1 MEPNSDS
8 NRRSNM
14 ERAILNEM
22 TRLEL
27 SEFLSDPKSRK
38 EFFELMKLKN
48 KIGHLEMNLKLGS
61 GENKSRTFY
70 IRNSLLA
77 AACVLLLSALAFYF
91 RFFSSEQNEFEITKS
106 VTTGQCNVSMNK
118 ENIILKSGKDSY
130 CDYTISGELGLTLRI
145 LPESIFS
152 ASKKGDEVNLSLSSG
167 KVLFT
172 TNKKKIS
179 LKIRSKVDTLS
190 SELLGTTLVLI
201 ADPHSKKY
209 QIMVLEG
216 AIRVD
221 STKSKVDILPGYSV
235 LKDGSSESSIQSA
248 GREIEIIKIEPKEFT
263 KYQALSENSKKV
275 LNENFTHHDRE
286 TDSLV
291 KSEIEESSFPIYR
304 ITLKNKQVFSGT
316 IEETEKFYL
325 LKDKEGNIKE
335 IEKEEI
341 IELELVQPK
350 N

>member
-14 ERAILNEM
+14 ERAISNQM

-27 SEFLSDPKSRK
+27 SEFLSDPRSRK
-38 EFFELMKLKN
+38 EFFELMKLKS
-48 KIGHLEMNLKLGS
+48 KIGHLEMNLNFRSDEG
-61 GENKSRTFY
+61 KSRVLY

-179 LKIRSKVDTLS
+179 LKVRSKVDTLS

-201 ADPHSKKY
+201 ADQSSKKY

-221 STKSKVDILPGYSV
+221 STNSKVDILPGYSV
-235 LKDGSSESSIQSA
+235 LKDGSSESSIQSV
-248 GREIEIIKIEPKEFT
+248 EQIIKIEPKEFT
-263 KYQALSENSKKV
+263 RYQALSENSKKV
-275 LNENFTHHDRE
+275 LNENFTHHDQE
-286 TDSLV
+286 TDSLI
-291 KSEIEESSFPIYR
+291 KSKTEENSHPIYR

-341 IELELVQPK
+341 IELELIQP
-350 N
+350 NN

>member
-14 ERAILNEM
+14 ERAISNQM

-27 SEFLSDPKSRK
+27 SEFLSDPRSRK
-38 EFFELMKLKN
+38 EFFELMKLKS
-48 KIGHLEMNLKLGS
+48 KIGHLEMNLNFRSDEG
-61 GENKSRTFY
+61 KSRVLY

-179 LKIRSKVDTLS
+179 LKVRSKVDTLS

-201 ADPHSKKY
+201 ADQSSKKY

-216 AIRVD
+216 AIRVN
-221 STKSKVDILPGYSV
+221 STNSKVDILPGYSV
-235 LKDGSSESSIQSA
+235 LKDGSSESSIQSV
-248 GREIEIIKIEPKEFT
+248 EQIIKIEPKEFT
-263 KYQALSENSKKV
+263 RYQALSENSKKV
-275 LNENFTHHDRE
+275 LNENFTHHDQE
-286 TDSLV
+286 TDSLI
-291 KSEIEESSFPIYR
+291 KSKTEENSHPIYR

-341 IELELVQPK
+341 IELELIQP
-350 N
+350 NN

>member
-1 MEPNSDS
+1 M
-8 NRRSNM
+8 
-14 ERAILNEM
+14 
-22 TRLEL
+22 
-27 SEFLSDPKSRK
+27 
-38 EFFELMKLKN
+38 
-48 KIGHLEMNLKLGS
+48 
-61 GENKSRTFY
+61 
-70 IRNSLLA
+70 
-77 AACVLLLSALAFYF
+77 
-91 RFFSSEQNEFEITKS
+91 
-106 VTTGQCNVSMNK
+106 
-118 ENIILKSGKDSY
+118 
-130 CDYTISGELGLTLRI
+130 
-145 LPESIFS
+145 
-152 ASKKGDEVNLSLSSG
+152 
-167 KVLFT
+167 
-172 TNKKKIS
+172 
-179 LKIRSKVDTLS
+179 
-190 SELLGTTLVLI
+190 GTTLVLI

-286 TDSLV
+286 TDSLI
-291 KSEIEESSFPIYR
+291 KSEIEENLFPIYR

-316 IEETEKFYL
+316 IEETERFYL

>member
-14 ERAILNEM
+14 ERAISNQM

-27 SEFLSDPKSRK
+27 SEFLSDPRSRK
-38 EFFELMKLKN
+38 EFFELMKLKS
-48 KIGHLEMNLKLGS
+48 KIGHLEMNLNFRFDEG
-61 GENKSRTFY
+61 KSRVLY

-179 LKIRSKVDTLS
+179 LKVRSKVDTLS

-201 ADPHSKKY
+201 ADQSSKKY

-221 STKSKVDILPGYSV
+221 STNSKVDILPGYSV
-235 LKDGSSESSIQSA
+235 LKDGSSESSIQSV
-248 GREIEIIKIEPKEFT
+248 GQIIKIEPKEFT
-263 KYQALSENSKKV
+263 RYQALSENSKKV
-275 LNENFTHHDRE
+275 LNENFTRHDQE
-286 TDSLV
+286 TDSLI
-291 KSEIEESSFPIYR
+291 KSKTEENSHPIYR

-341 IELELVQPK
+341 IELELIQP
-350 N
+350 NN